1 VSASR
6 VLGFA
11 LLQLVIYGPLL
22 LIPAGT
28 LLWGR
33 AWVLLGILVVGTIAT
48 MRTAFSDNEGLL
60 AERLKPPIQR
70 GQPLADKIILLALI
84 LTFVGMAV
92 LSPLDVFRLH
102 LLPAPGWPVSLIGL
116 VMFGVGWWIISLA
129 FKENAFAAPVVKYQ
143 GERGQHVIDTGVYAI
158 VRHPMYIGGLLFFI
172 GMPLWLGSYAATI
185 VAILTIPVLVARILV
200 EERFLRRTLT
210 GYDAYAARVRY
221 RLIPGLW

>member
-1 VSASR
+1 VSAAR

-11 LLQLVIYGPLL
+11 LLNLVIYGPLL

-33 AWVLLGILVVGTIAT
+33 AWVLLGILVVGTIIT
-48 MRTAFSDNEGLL
+48 MRTVFADNEGLL

-70 GQPLADKIILLALI
+70 GQPLADKIILLTLI
-84 LTFVGMAV
+84 ITFVGMAV

-116 VMFGVGWWIISLA
+116 AMFSVGWWITSLA

-158 VRHPMYIGGLLFFI
+158 VRHPMYVGLLLFSI

-185 VAILTIPVLVARILV
+185 VAILIIPGLVARILV
-200 EERFLRRTLT
+200 EERFLRRTLA
-210 GYDAYAARVRY
+210 GYEAYAARVRY

>member
-1 VSASR
+1 MSASR

-11 LLQLVIYGPLL
+11 LLQLAIYGPLL

-28 LLWGR
+28 LFWGR
-33 AWVLLGILVVGTIAT
+33 AWVLLGILVVGTIIT
-48 MRTAFSDNEGLL
+48 MRTVFADKEGLL

-70 GQPLADKIILLALI
+70 GQPLADKVILLALI
-84 LTFVGMAV
+84 VMFVGMAV
-92 LSPLDVFRLH
+92 LCPLDVFRLH
-102 LLPAPGWPVSLIGL
+102 LLPAPGWLASLLGL
-116 VMFGVGWWIISLA
+116 LMFGVGWWIMSLA

-158 VRHPMYIGGLLFFI
+158 VRHPMYAGGLLFFI

-185 VAILTIPVLVARILV
+185 VAVLTIPVLVGRILV
-200 EERFLRRTLT
+200 EERFLRSNLP

-221 RLIPGLW
+221 RLLPRLW

>member
-1 VSASR
+1 
-6 VLGFA
+6 VLGFV
-11 LLQLVIYGPLL
+11 LLQLAIYGPLL

-33 AWVLLGILVVGTIAT
+33 AWVLLGVLVVGTIIT
-48 MRTAFSDNEGLL
+48 MRTVFADNEGLL

-70 GQPLADKIILLALI
+70 DQPLADKAILLVLI
-84 LTFVGMAV
+84 VTFVGMAV

-102 LLPAPGWPVSLIGL
+102 LLPPPTGPVSLLGL
-116 VMFGVGWWIISLA
+116 LMFGVGWWITSLA

-158 VRHPMYIGGLLFFI
+158 VRHPMYIGYLVMFI

-185 VAILTIPVLVARILV
+185 VVALAIPLLVARILV
-200 EERFLRRTLT
+200 EERFLRRTLA

>member
-6 VLGFA
+6 ALGFA

-60 AERLKPPIQR
+60 VERLKPPIQR

-102 LLPAPGWPVSLIGL
+102 LLPVPGWPVSLIGL